1 MVLQCA
7 SHPEQLLAQVCP
19 TRAKRDVP
27 YAMYDDLT
35 NLADRRTSCGQSFRK
50 TVTHSLC
57 TMVRVVHNVF
67 VMVRSFLQQAS
78 LYFRSKVSLR
88 VSRRVRPA
96 KMVSFRTFHSA
107 SIIFFSLWYDR
118 LSLKRSSFVVVSFS
132 KRSLTFTCPPS
143 FQRSDAI
150 TCTASSR
157 RRFGYRFKRA
167 LYAL

>member
-1 MVLQCA
+1 MVPSISTFALQKPQSHVGPPAHINIHLTKSSVMVLQRA

-19 TRAKRDVP
+19 TRAKREVP
-27 YAMYDDLT
+27 YTMYDDLT

-50 TVTHSLC
+50 KVTHSLY

-67 VMVRSFLQQAS
+67 VMVRSFLQQTS

-107 SIIFFSLWYDR
+107 SIIFFRSWYDR
-118 LSLKRSSFVVVSFS
+118 LSLKRS
-132 KRSLTFTCPPS
+132 L
-143 FQRSDAI
+143 
-150 TCTASSR
+150 
-157 RRFGYRFKRA
+157 
-167 LYAL
+167 